1 MAIQNSVIGTAPT
14 AFYSSV
20 GDTAVT
26 CIYLCNT
33 ANTAA
38 TFSLY
43 AVPAGESATGN
54 TKIYDSVTL
63 TSKDTYV
70 IDMEK
75 LVLAD
80 GDALH
85 GEASQAAAITVTVS
99 SVTI

>member
-1 MAIQNSVIGTAPT
+1 MAIQNSVIDTTPAV
-14 AFYSSV
+14 FYSSV

-43 AVPAGESATGN
+43 AVPSGAAASAN
-54 TKIYDSVTL
+54 TRIYDSVTL
-63 TSKDTYV
+63 TAKDTYV

-75 LVLAD
+75 LVLAN

-85 GEASQAAAITVTVS
+85 AEASQSNAITVTVS